1 MTRIRLFTGT
11 FLVGIWLASLPT
23 TCFSQVNPPNGKPL
37 PEKTLTGQL
46 LNVDT
51 KAKLISVRG
60 SDQKE
65 TIFNYNDDT
74 QVTSP
79 DRSVQSL
86 SGKAGSELRITY
98 HDERGINMATRIELI
113 EKK

>member
-1 MTRIRLFTGT
+1 MTRVRLCTGAV
-11 FLVGIWLASLPT
+11 LAGIWIASLPT
-23 TCFSQVNPPNGKPL
+23 TYFTQINSQNGKL
-37 PEKTLTGQL
+37 PTEKMLTGQL

-60 SDQKE
+60 PDQKE

-74 QVTSP
+74 QVISP
-79 DRSVQSL
+79 DRSVQIL
-86 SGKAGSELRITY
+86 AGKTGAELRVTY